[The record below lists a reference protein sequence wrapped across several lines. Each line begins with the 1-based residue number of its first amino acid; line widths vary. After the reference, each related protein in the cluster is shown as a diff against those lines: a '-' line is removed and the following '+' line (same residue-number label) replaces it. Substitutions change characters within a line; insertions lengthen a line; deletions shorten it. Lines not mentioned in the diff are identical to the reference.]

1 MDKLIIDRNYECF
14 CGNGIAF
21 DYAAS
26 YILEHTDK
34 EGTTGLKIAVVS
46 DRVVS
51 GYYYNRFENQFI
63 ERGIKPVLIPVEC
76 SDSGKNLSA
85 VESIFKY
92 LTDFD
97 FGSSDWIIALGGGG
111 IIDVTGF
118 VVSTFNNGINF
129 MVVPT
134 TLGAMC
140 EGSIAAKALLNA
152 GSHKDELATAFRPNI
167 VIDDPSF
174 LKTLPEKYKH
184 NGYAPI
190 IRYAMLDN
198 TDLISDLE
206 HGEPKDLREY
216 LNKVYAARAH
226 VEAVNPKLLDMGC
239 EIAEAIES
247 YFRFMN
253 YTYGEALALSIL
265 ASVDERRREPLRK
278 IYESLSLPTK
288 LEGVSG
294 KTIIKTLQDRLNRR
308 RTTDIDMIV
317 LDSDARHWLV
327 RKIPVNQAMVI
338 LAKRIA
344 AICDMENMK

>member
-1 MDKLIIDRNYECF
+1 MDKLIIDRPYECF

-21 DYAAS
+21 DYAAA

-34 EGTTGLKIAVVS
+34 EGLKGLKIAVVS

-63 ERGIKPVLIPVEC
+63 ERGVKPVLVPVEC
-76 SDSGKNLSA
+76 SDSGKNLSS
-85 VESIFKY
+85 VDSIYKY

-97 FGSSDWIIALGGGG
+97 FGSSDWIIAFGGGG

-118 VVSTFNNGINF
+118 VASIFNNGINL

-140 EGSIAAKALLNA
+140 ESSVASKALLNS
-152 GSHKDELATAFRPNI
+152 GSHKDEIGIPFKPNV
-167 VIDDPSF
+167 VIDDPTF
-174 LKTLPEKYKH
+174 LKTVPQKYKH

-198 TDLISDLE
+198 TDLISDLDK
-206 HGEPKDLREY
+206 GEPKDLREY
-216 LNKVYAARAH
+216 LNKVFASRARI
-226 VEAVNPKLLDMGC
+226 ESVNPDLLNMGC

-265 ASVDERRREPLRK
+265 ASIDDKRRVPLRR
-278 IYESLSLPTK
+278 IYESLGLPVR

-294 KTIIKTLQDRLNRR
+294 KTIVKTLTERLQRR
-308 RTTDIDMIV
+308 RTNDIEMIV
-317 LDSDARHWLV
+317 MDGDSSRWLI
-327 RKIPVNQAMVI
+327 REIPINQAITI
-338 LAKRIA
+338 LARRVS
-344 AICDMENMK
+344 AICDMEISK

>member
-1 MDKLIIDRNYECF
+1 MDNLIIDRPYECF
-14 CGNGIAF
+14 CGNGVAF
-21 DYAAS
+21 KFAAS

-34 EGTTGLKIAVVS
+34 EGIAGLKIAVVS

-51 GYYYNRFENQFI
+51 GYYYNKFENQFI

-76 SDSGKNLSA
+76 SDSNKNLTS
-85 VESIFKY
+85 VDSVYKY

-118 VVSTFNNGINF
+118 TASVFNNGINL
-129 MVVPT
+129 MIVPT

-140 EGSIAAKALLNA
+140 ESSVASKALLNS
-152 GSHKDELATAFRPNI
+152 GSHKDEISAKLCPRV

-174 LKTLPEKYKH
+174 LKTVSDKYKH

-198 TDLISDLE
+198 TDLISDLDK
-206 HGEPKDLREY
+206 GEPKDLREY
-216 LNKVYAARAH
+216 LNKVFAARARI
-226 VEAVNPKLLDMGC
+226 EAVNPNLLDLGS

-265 ASVDERRREPLRK
+265 ASVDDRRRNPLK
-278 IYESLSLPTK
+278 HIYDSLGLPTS
-288 LEGVSG
+288 LQGVSG
-294 KTIIKTLQDRLNRR
+294 KTIVKTLTDRLNRR
-308 RTTDIDMIV
+308 RT
-317 LDSDARHWLV
+317 DSIEMVVMDGDGGRWLI
-327 RKIPVNQAMVI
+327 RRFSIEQAIAI
-338 LAKRIA
+338 LGKRIS
-344 AICDMENMK
+344 AICDMETSR

>member
-14 CGNGIAF
+14 CGHNIAF
-21 DYAAS
+21 EYAAS

-34 EGTTGLKIAVVS
+34 VGIANLKIAVVS

-63 ERGIKPVLIPVEC
+63 ERGIRPVLIPVEC
-76 SDSGKNLSA
+76 SDSGKNLGA
-85 VESIFKY
+85 VDSIYKY

-111 IIDVTGF
+111 IVDVAGF
-118 VVSTFNNGINF
+118 VSSTFNNGINL

-140 EGSIAAKALLNA
+140 EGSIAPKALLNS
-152 GSHKDELATAFRPNI
+152 GSHKDEMAVPFTPRV
-167 VIDDPSF
+167 VIDDPTF
-174 LKTLPEKYKH
+174 LKTVPEKYKH

-198 TDLISDLE
+198 TDLISNLDK
-206 HGEPKDLREY
+206 GEPENLREY
-216 LNKVYAARAH
+216 LNSVFAARARI
-226 VEAVNPKLLDMGC
+226 ERVNPKLLNMGC

-253 YTYGEALALSIL
+253 YSYGEALALSIL
-265 ASVDERRREPLRK
+265 ASVDEKRRVPLRR
-278 IYESLSLPTK
+278 IYDSLNLPTK

-294 KTIIKTLQDRLNRR
+294 RTIMKTLSDRLNRR
-308 RTTDIDMIV
+308 KTTGIDMV
-317 LDSDARHWLV
+317 VMDGEGGKWLL
-327 RKIPVNQAMVI
+327 REIPIDQAVNI
-338 LAKRIA
+338 LSKRVSC
-344 AICDMENMK
+344 ICDMENSL

>member
-14 CGNGIAF
+14 CGHGIAF
-21 DYAAS
+21 AYAAS

-34 EGTTGLKIAVVS
+34 EGVANLKIAVVS

-63 ERGIKPVLIPVEC
+63 ERGVKPVLIPVEC

-85 VESIFKY
+85 VDSIYRY

-111 IIDVTGF
+111 IVDVAGF
-118 VVSTFNNGINF
+118 VAATFNNGINL

-140 EGSIAAKALLNA
+140 EGSIAPKALLNS
-152 GSHKDELATAFRPNI
+152 GSHKDELAATFEPR
-167 VIDDPSF
+167 VVLDDPTF
-174 LKTLPEKYKH
+174 LKTVPEKYKH

-198 TDLISDLE
+198 TDLISSLDK
-206 HGEPKDLREY
+206 GEPKDLREY
-216 LNKVYAARAH
+216 LNSVFAARSR
-226 VEAVNPKLLDMGC
+226 VEAVNPTLLNMGC

-253 YTYGEALALSIL
+253 YSYGEALALSIL
-265 ASVDERRREPLRK
+265 ASVDDRRRTPLKR
-278 IYESLSLPTK
+278 IYQSLGLPTK

-294 KTIIKTLQDRLNRR
+294 KTIMKTLSDRLSRR
-308 RTTDIDMIV
+308 RTTGINMVVMDGEGGRWLIREIPID
-317 LDSDARHWLV
+317 
-327 RKIPVNQAMVI
+327 QALSI
-338 LAKRIA
+338 LGKRVSC
-344 AICDMENMK
+344 ICDMESAT